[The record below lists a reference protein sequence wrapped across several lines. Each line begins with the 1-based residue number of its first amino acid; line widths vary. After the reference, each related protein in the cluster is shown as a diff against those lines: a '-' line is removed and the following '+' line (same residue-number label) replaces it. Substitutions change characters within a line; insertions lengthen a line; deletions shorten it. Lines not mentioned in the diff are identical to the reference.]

1 MELKK
6 LQEALFLEICLNYGY
21 LDLMCWLL
29 VIKYLKKN
37 NDLREQIRNNYYGFI
52 DLNNNLLHI
61 TSIEIS
67 DLQIFTI

>member
-29 VIKYLKKN
+29 VIKYFKKN